1 MSSSEYQLRKCADLR
16 TISQEWTVCILE
28 FFDTSQ
34 VKSKPKVMIM
44 KQIKKN
50 KVKNHAKLL
59 SMDLGQHFL
68 RGHLPTF
75 F

>member
-34 VKSKPKVMIM
+34 VKTPSDDYETN
-44 KQIKKN
+44 KK
-50 KVKNHAKLL
+50 
-59 SMDLGQHFL
+59 D
-68 RGHLPTF
+68 
-75 F
+75 